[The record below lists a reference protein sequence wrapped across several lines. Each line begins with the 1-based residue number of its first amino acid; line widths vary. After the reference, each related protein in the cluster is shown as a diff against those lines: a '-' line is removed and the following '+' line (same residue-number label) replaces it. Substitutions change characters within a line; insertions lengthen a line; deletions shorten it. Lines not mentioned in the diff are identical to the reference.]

1 MSTIK
6 KTKLAQFISENMYQ
20 QGLTPADVSRGAGI
34 SKSYLSNILNG
45 NKVPSIDVVNRI
57 ADFFNTPRT
66 ILYNLMDWISLA
78 SRQDQDQLTY
88 LLDLAKQDPQFAELV
103 QLYSQCKTDADR
115 RLAIRVLQALLENKE

>member
-1 MSTIK
+1 
-6 KTKLAQFISENMYQ
+6 
-20 QGLTPADVSRGAGI
+20 
-34 SKSYLSNILNG
+34 
-45 NKVPSIDVVNRI
+45 
-57 ADFFNTPRT
+57 
-66 ILYNLMDWISLA
+66 MDWISLA